1 MDINI
6 LYGILLTVVLGLVI
20 EFFQSLNRFQ
30 RWKECRLQ
38 IEISK

>member
-6 LYGILLTVVLGLVI
+6 LYGILLTVAFGLVI

-30 RWKECRLQ
+30 SWKECRFQ